1 MQHILKPGQRPGIET
16 QTPVTLQPVKP
27 RILRHFPGGVSMWD
41 VDPAPGEEISQLV
54 VVADSKQDE
63 NRH

>member
-1 MQHILKPGQRPGIET
+1 MQHILEPGQTPGIET
-16 QTPVTLQPVKP
+16 PTPVTLQPVKP